1 MDMMAVRAIIQSF
14 IDFLRKELP
23 SMELNVQSK
32 DAMGLQRDVMALNR
46 SMDSLSK
53 IIEGKE
59 NLSAE
64 LRDCVRELK
73 DCVGEIKAPEM
84 PSFPESM
91 RVNLSKEDI
100 QAMRAD
106 VTIPPFP
113 GDMRVSNLAQVVDAV
128 DSLSDII
135 LGIQAPDTVKV
146 SNLKEIKM
154 PKPVLKLDDD
164 VRKALMNLA
173 LLGRDPKDAISV
185 KLSDGEEFYKAMGK
199 SVGGAV
205 AMGPIPGNAVRSNGT
220 SGAKALTNASAVPIL
235 NSDIKI
241 TRVDITVTGGPV
253 AIGTD
258 SNINAASGSE
268 QGVMC
273 YPAGVPYTIYIDN
286 INKVYAAGA
295 NGRRVCFNYYV

>member
-73 DCVGEIKAPEM
+73 DCVGEIKTPEM

-113 GDMRVSNLAQVVDAV
+113 TDMRVSNLAQVVDAV

-135 LGIQAPDTVKV
+135 RGIQAPDTVKV

-220 SGAKALTNASAVPIL
+220 SGAKALTNTNAVQIL

-258 SNINAASGSE
+258 SNISAASGSE

-286 INKVYAAGA
+286 INKIYAAGA